1 MGIVKVVAKALIV
14 RGDEVLLLRRSGSDY
29 WRPSKLDLAGGTIEP
44 NEDILDGLTREILEE
59 TGLEIHKN
67 HAHLAYTNTTI
78 VDGKSMSRLYFIVQ
92 DTSKSEIVMSEE
104 HDRAYWLSLD
114 EAIDQNDHPIQK
126 AFLEHVKANALL
138 A

>member
-1 MGIVKVVAKALIV
+1 MARTRVVAKALIV
-14 RGDEVLLLRRSGSDY
+14 RGDEVLLLRRSASDY
-29 WRPSKLDLAGGTIEP
+29 WRPGKLDLAGGTIEP
-44 NEDILDGLTREILEE
+44 SEDILEGLIREIHEE

-67 HAHLAYTNTTI
+67 HAQLAYTNTSI
-78 VDGKSMSRLYFIVQ
+78 VDGKSMSRLYFVAQ
-92 DTSKSEIVMSEE
+92 DTSNTEVVMSEE
-104 HDRAYWLSLD
+104 HNRAYWLSLD